1 MFEKLMDKLVN
12 FFRDFKYLKLP
23 VSTLFA
29 FLGVLLA
36 LFYISTKEFK
46 IKAKQHIKHCQF
58 KGKYL

>member
-23 VSTLFA
+23 ASTLFA

-36 LFYISTKEFK
+36 FFYISTKEFK
-46 IKAKQHIKHCQF
+46 IKANDDCEVLIIDAPK
-58 KGKYL
+58 